1 MDLTDKQRRQLDA
14 SVESIVNAHGR
25 DDHDALV
32 MGCREVLK
40 VLLPRAKAGFVGAA
54 VVVSIAAPAAS
65 QQPDPKRFNA
75 SGIILNSVGDW
86 CPYTQTYVDGA
97 EARRTI
103 MFDDPGCMS
112 SEPDGPEYARLNES
126 VNMRMI
132 ADQIVRWM
140 TGERGYYR
148 QNADFDTQTF
158 YRPDP
163 KGSISRLNGKELC
176 MRSDRYPT
184 AGITVEFFSNGSSI
198 TGASYVLAHLG
209 CESEV
214 VWDRW
219 GSNRLTVQH
228 SGVEPDSRESRVEPD
243 SRESRVDATVEA
255 MVITPCLRAVEEAG
269 GLSEMVVRRRLGDAL
284 DRMRSS
290 IAQEAS
296 AVPEGP
302 LRDALLEVGRDMCIA
317 AIAP

>member
-25 DDHDALV
+25 DYHDALV

-75 SGIILNSVGDW
+75 SGIILNSVGDR
-86 CPYTQTYVDGA
+86 CPYTQTYDGA

-126 VNMRMI
+126 VNMRMV

-140 TGERGYYR
+140 TGERGYYG

-158 YRPDP
+158 YRPNP

-214 VWDRW
+214 VWDRR

-228 SGVEPDSRESRVEPD
+228 SGREPDSREI
-243 SRESRVDATVEA
+243 RVDATVEA
-255 MVITPCLRAVEEAG
+255 MVITPCLQESEAAG
-269 GLSEMVVRRRLGDAL
+269 GIPETVARLRLRGAL

-290 IAQEAS
+290 IAEQLALL
-296 AVPEGP
+296 PQGP
-302 LRDALLEVGRDMCIA
+302 LRDAMFEVALDMCLTA
-317 AIAP
+317 MADEER